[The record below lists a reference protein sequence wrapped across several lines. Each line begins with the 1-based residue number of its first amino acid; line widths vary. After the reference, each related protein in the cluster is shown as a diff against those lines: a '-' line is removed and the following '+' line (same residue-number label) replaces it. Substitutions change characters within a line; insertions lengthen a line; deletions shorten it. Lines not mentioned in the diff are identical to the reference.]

1 MFVAEQGMIKFT
13 FGHPAKIHSVDLDN
27 TMGVNTWAAFA
38 GSDENVVVGGDFAV
52 TENELRTALKS
63 LREAGIDIAV
73 IHSHMTGEEPRIIF
87 FHYWGRGPAQG
98 LAQSIQKAL
107 PAGTEIP
114 AKPRPSVR

>member
-13 FGHPAKIHSVDLDN
+13 FGHPAKVHSVDLDN

-38 GSDENVVVGGDFAV
+38 GSDENVVVDGDFAV
-52 TENELRTALKS
+52 TENELRTVLKS
-63 LREAGIDIAV
+63 LREAGIAG

-87 FHYWGRGPAQG
+87 FNYWGRGPAQSV
-98 LAQSIQKAL
+98 AQCIQKAW